1 MLVSGVAAGIAA
13 GVAFGG
19 DWRRLGSLTLHYWPI
34 LALAVVLR
42 VIGVLIPTSPPQL
55 YLSALVFVAIVAAL
69 NWRLPGALL
78 VAVGTFMNVAVVAL
92 NSGMPFDPASAADAG
107 IPFPTDG
114 LHVQMSSGT
123 VLPFLGDIVPVAIA
137 GGLYSIGD
145 FLIAFGGFFIPFSW
159 LQAPAEAVAAR
170 HELRSSNFSLFW
182 LAQVVSRFGDP
193 ITVIALT
200 FVTYRATGS
209 ALFTA
214 LAVVS
219 TTIPNALFSLFGGAI
234 ADALGARRAM
244 LWCDILRVLFV
255 GAVPPLILLRAPLVV
270 VFVLVLLA
278 GMCGAIFNP
287 ARAALVPSLLTG
299 DRLAA
304 GNALVYASDR
314 AVEIGGAL
322 AGGVLVASLDEGAF
336 YADALTFAISALL
349 LSRVVVSETPKP
361 LTLPNVWRDGIEGL
375 RFLRR
380 TSVAWANTVFSLAA
394 QLALP
399 AVNGLTPVFLIR
411 RFAGNDATAGA
422 VQFGASE
429 AAIALGAV
437 LASAVLPRFAPRLR
451 KGELL
456 IAGFFCWGVAVVL
469 LAEAPTFGV
478 ALALFLVMGIANV
491 LFFVPNMTLL
501 QEVTPQDHRARVFG
515 ARIALTNLS
524 WLPIVLITG
533 VLGDVLPVAAV
544 ISFAGALTLATAV
557 VGLLLP
563 AVRDVP

>member
-13 GVAFGG
+13 GIAFGG
-19 DWRRLGSLTLHYWPI
+19 DWRRLGSLTFLYWPLLL
-34 LALAVVLR
+34 LAALLRVVGAVV
-42 VIGVLIPTSPPQL
+42 PSSPPQL
-55 YLSALVFVAIVAAL
+55 YLAALAFVALFAAL
-69 NWRLPGALL
+69 NWRLPGAIL
-78 VAVGTFMNVAVVAL
+78 VAVGTLMNVLVVGL
-92 NSGMPFDPASAADAG
+92 NSGMPFDPGTAADSGIG
-107 IPFPTDG
+107 IPNDG
-114 LHVQMSSGT
+114 LHVPMTGST
-123 VLPFLGDIVPVAIA
+123 ALPFLGDIVPIAIV
-137 GGLYSIGD
+137 GGLYSVGD

-159 LQAPAEAVAAR
+159 LQVPAEAVAAR

-209 ALFTA
+209 ALLTA
-214 LAVVS
+214 LAVVI

-244 LWCDILRVLFV
+244 LLCDIFRVALV
-255 GAVPPLILLRAPLVV
+255 GVVPTLLLLHAPLAV
-270 VFVLVLLA
+270 VFILVLLA

-287 ARAALVPSLLTG
+287 ARAAIVPSLLTG

-336 YADALTFAISALL
+336 YADALTFGISALL
-349 LSRVVVSETPKP
+349 LSRVVVSESPKR
-361 LTLPNVWRDGIEGL
+361 LTLPDVWSDGIEGL

-380 TSVAWANTVFSLAA
+380 QSAAWANTLFSLAA

-451 KGELL
+451 KGRLL
-456 IAGFFCWGVAVVL
+456 ITGFLVWGAAVL
-469 LAEAPTFGV
+469 LLSFAPTFGV
-478 ALALFLVMGIANV
+478 ALVLFVVMGVANV

-501 QEVTPQDHRARVFG
+501 QELTPTDHRARVFG
-515 ARIALTNLS
+515 ARIALTNLT
-524 WLPIVLITG
+524 WLPIVLVTG
-533 VLGDVLPVAAV
+533 SLGDIVPVTQV
-544 ISFAGALTLATAV
+544 IALAGGLTLATAL
-557 VGLLLP
+557 VGSLVP